1 MLCTH
6 DARQVADII
15 DAVARRTVAEGLHA
29 VGFISYEAA
38 PGLNPE
44 QSTADPGWLPL
55 CWFALFQDCTHQSPP
70 EPTSRLPV
78 LSWAP
83 TVAEDRFCEQVE
95 RIRDYIAA
103 GDTYQVNFSYRL
115 RAEIDA
121 TLASCPYPLFAS
133 MLSQQRD
140 GYGAYIDTS
149 NWTICCASH
158 ELFFE
163 RRGNRLVSRPMKGTV
178 RRGTGPE
185 EDEQLAA
192 WLQRSAKNRAENLMI
207 TDMVRNDLGRIA
219 ETGSV
224 RTEKLFELEPY
235 PTLWQMTSTV
245 SGRTESTLLD
255 VLRALF
261 PAASIT
267 GAPKHRTMELIRD
280 LESEPRQIYTGSISY
295 VRPDGSAQF
304 NVAIR
309 TALINK
315 AERTAEYGVGGGIVW
330 DSTAADEYQ
339 ECRTK
344 ARIITHDVREFDL
357 LETMLWTPDE
367 GYRLLDEHFQR
378 LIRTAAFFRRALNLP
393 AIRRLL
399 DDLAGNLATDPKQA
413 PQRVRL
419 LVSASGEGRV
429 SAERLKPLP
438 EPFRLA
444 LAPEPLDVIGNP
456 YVAHKTTRRD
466 LYVAARQ
473 AVPDADDVLL
483 WNHRGEL
490 TESSFANVFL
500 ELDGKLVTPHTSSGL
515 LPGIF
520 RQALLDAG
528 RATESVVSVAD
539 LSRAEAV
546 YLGNSVRGLWQVSVD
561 PQATAV
567 FDAYSRGSSE

>member
-255 VLRALF
+255 VLRALV

-267 GAPKHRTMELIRD
+267 GGPKHRTMELIRD
-280 LESEPRQIYTGSISY
+280 LESEPR
-295 VRPDGSAQF
+295 
-304 NVAIR
+304 
-309 TALINK
+309 
-315 AERTAEYGVGGGIVW
+315 E
-330 DSTAADEYQ
+330 
-339 ECRTK
+339 
-344 ARIITHDVREFDL
+344 
-357 LETMLWTPDE
+357 
-367 GYRLLDEHFQR
+367 
-378 LIRTAAFFRRALNLP
+378 
-393 AIRRLL
+393 
-399 DDLAGNLATDPKQA
+399 
-413 PQRVRL
+413 
-419 LVSASGEGRV
+419 
-429 SAERLKPLP
+429 
-438 EPFRLA
+438 
-444 LAPEPLDVIGNP
+444 
-456 YVAHKTTRRD
+456 
-466 LYVAARQ
+466 
-473 AVPDADDVLL
+473 
-483 WNHRGEL
+483 
-490 TESSFANVFL
+490 
-500 ELDGKLVTPHTSSGL
+500 
-515 LPGIF
+515 
-520 RQALLDAG
+520 
-528 RATESVVSVAD
+528 
-539 LSRAEAV
+539 
-546 YLGNSVRGLWQVSVD
+546 
-561 PQATAV
+561 
-567 FDAYSRGSSE
+567 